1 MINTLSKLI
10 SWYRSPLDGDTS
22 GTASTV
28 LGVLPTRP
36 ERSDIVAHLIHE
48 GHTPATTDDVRAAYA
63 VVHDREATDFE
74 AILAFDFVDSFGMLA

>member
-22 GTASTV
+22 GTART
-28 LGVLPTRP
+28 
-36 ERSDIVAHLIHE
+36 IVAHLIHE
-48 GHTPATTDDVRAAYA
+48 GHTPATTDDVRAAFA